1 MKTSV
6 KIGSAKASLGAQVL
20 LKLMGIWKPESISW
34 EKKKNAALR
43 IKKTLSCS

>member
-6 KIGSAKASLGAQVL
+6 KIGSAEASLDAHVV

-34 EKKKNAALR
+34 VKMQL
-43 IKKTLSCS
+43 CV

>member
-6 KIGSAKASLGAQVL
+6 KIGSAEASLDACVV

-34 EKKKNAALR
+34 EKMQL
-43 IKKTLSCS
+43 CV